1 MRQTNTEEL
10 FGTQRIGRRLA
21 FAVCARDPK
30 MAGRGAVRR
39 KIIIFFEKSDIGCN
53 QTEILLSLRVRAKNA
68 PPRSAVCR
76 RMACGILENEADA
89 DEVLNEAYFALWNAI
104 PPAKPGSLFAYLART
119 VRNLCLNRRKA
130 QRAKRRGGDSFSVVL
145 SELEECA
152 PAEDFLP
159 HTNSAED
166 AHFAAQLGEVLNA
179 FLHAQGKTEQVV
191 FVCRYFY
198 GESVAEIAARQ
209 GCGQERVK
217 SMLHRMRKKL
227 RRCLEEEGYSYE
239 A

>member
-1 MRQTNTEEL
+1 MDDGQLLALYERREEAAIAKTEQAY
-10 FGTQRIGRRLA
+10 G
-21 FAVCARDPK
+21 
-30 MAGRGAVRR
+30 
-39 KIIIFFEKSDIGCN
+39 
-53 QTEILLSLRVRAKNA
+53 
-68 PPRSAVCR
+68 AVCR

-130 QRAKRRGGDSFSVVL
+130 QRAQRRGGDSFSVVL

-166 AHFAAQLGEVLNA
+166 AHFAAQLGEAINA
-179 FLHAQGKTEQVV
+179 FVHAQGKTEQAV

>member
-1 MRQTNTEEL
+1 
-10 FGTQRIGRRLA
+10 
-21 FAVCARDPK
+21 

-53 QTEILLSLRVRAKNA
+53 QTGILLSLRVRAKNV
-68 PPRSAVCR
+68 PPRSAKGEKHGRRTAPCSYGAVCR